1 MSDKPAPATRIST
14 YTREAIFV
22 RDKDLVEDLI
32 GKLGFTEMTY
42 FQVMGRMPSGPETA
56 ILDAVLVTLMEH
68 GLTPSTIS
76 ARLIYDSAPEALQ
89 GAVAGGL
96 LAVGS
101 QFVGTMEGAARL
113 LERIVDDGGGEGGEV
128 GAAARR
134 VAEEHRAARDPI
146 PGFGHPLHKPDDPRS
161 PKLMAL
167 AREQG
172 VEGRYIAALE
182 ALSAAVDEVYGKHIT
197 INATGAIAA
206 LLLEIGVPWRV
217 MRGFALISRAAG
229 LVGHIYEEQQRPAAR
244 HMWELAVK
252 GVPYEGEAGGSR

>member
-1 MSDKPAPATRIST
+1 MSDKPSPATRIST
-14 YTREAIFV
+14 YTTHAIFV

-32 GKLGFTEMTY
+32 GKLSFTEMTF
-42 FQVMGRMPSGPETA
+42 FQVMGRLPTKGETA

-96 LAVGS
+96 LAVGG
-101 QFVGTMEGAARL
+101 QFVGTMEGAAQL
-113 LERIVDDGGGEGGEV
+113 LERIVDEAEGDGGGV
-128 GAAARR
+128 AGAAQR
-134 VAEEHRAARDPI
+134 VAEEHRAARQPL
-146 PGFGHPLHKPDDPRS
+146 PGFGHPLHRPDDPRS

-167 AREQG
+167 ARDQG

-217 MRGFALISRAAG
+217 MRGFAVISRAAG
-229 LVGHIYEEQQRPAAR
+229 LVGHILEEQQRPAAR
-244 HMWELAVK
+244 HMWGLVAK
-252 GVPYEGEAGGSR
+252 GVPYEGKAGKAP